1 MTRTSTPARR
11 GRHGLKTAT
20 RVGGLLVASSLL
32 SGTALAKDEKRSKGA
47 SDQKSSMAVKTA
59 PGNAMAVKT
68 APGST
73 MAVKTAPAKP
83 VAVKTIRVN
92 PAKGR

>member
-1 MTRTSTPARR
+1 MTRTSTPVRRDRR
-11 GRHGLKTAT
+11 GMKTAT

-32 SGTALAKDEKRSKGA
+32 SGAALAKDEKKSKAA

-68 APGST
+68 
-73 MAVKTAPAKP
+73 
-83 VAVKTIRVN
+83 IRVN